1 MDALAEED
9 SQVIRRFLMDLLK
22 QFGDELIPEAL
33 KRLADER
40 WFVKRN
46 MLYMLA
52 ETSSKEVAE
61 QIKPYCRNEN
71 PKVSLAAMKCLL
83 SIGDSYAIEMLRE
96 FLDSK
101 EKEKIH
107 QAVWLASS
115 FRTKEVVGGLI
126 ALLQKQEISG
136 SDIQDKIP
144 IIRALGEIGDPQT
157 VEVLRTSL
165 AGKSILYRGI
175 TERLR
180 EEIYKTLK
188 NYPYESVRDLI
199 EEGLN
204 SKNEVI
210 RTESHRL
217 KRQRS

>member
-1 MDALAEED
+1 
-9 SQVIRRFLMDLLK
+9 
-22 QFGDELIPEAL
+22 
-33 KRLADER
+33 
-40 WFVKRN
+40 
-46 MLYMLA
+46 
-52 ETSSKEVAE
+52 
-61 QIKPYCRNEN
+61 
-71 PKVSLAAMKCLL
+71 MKCLL

-96 FLDSK
+96 LLDSK

-107 QAVWLASS
+107 QAVLLASS

-136 SDIQDKIP
+136 ADIQDKIP

-188 NYPYESVRDLI
+188 NYPYESVWDLI

-210 RTESHRL
+210 RAESHHL
-217 KRQRS
+217 KRKHSLDGNR